1 MMGWGRS
8 DGDGLSGVRLEKGIR
23 HHDPILMAKGEI
35 EQSALGKGKV
45 GRAAHS
51 CNEWNEME
59 LF

>member
-45 GRAAHS
+45 GPGGS
-51 CNEWNEME
+51 
-59 LF
+59 LFDQ